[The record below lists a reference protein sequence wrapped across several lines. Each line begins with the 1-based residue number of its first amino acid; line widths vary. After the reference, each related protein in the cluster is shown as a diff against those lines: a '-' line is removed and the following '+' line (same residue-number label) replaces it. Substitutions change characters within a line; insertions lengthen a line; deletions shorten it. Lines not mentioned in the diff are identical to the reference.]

1 MADSKSEQAPLLS
14 QSDKERDQNE
24 RGRSDH
30 RHRHY
35 GSGHNDPS
43 ASPFRSPSTSPRA
56 KSRNARSRL
65 RHESVNEPHD
75 VHNEQDTGRPNDEAS
90 DDGDHDDDDDY
101 DDEEP
106 DISPLYILPLNFFNA
121 FAWSLIEVPLIYLLR
136 TRLCEDKFGD
146 RPGSLP
152 YESDKCRA
160 QDIQIQVSGIRAG
173 FQTIAAVL
181 GVATTASYGV
191 ISDSRGRRHVMLT
204 SSFLSLLGDLSLLGI
219 VMLPGYTNPKYV
231 LISAVFKGLA
241 GYVSAI
247 VAAQNAF
254 VADTTVTDNRA
265 RYLGWNFATYHLG
278 TAMGPLISGV
288 LVSRYDRMDIVYGIG
303 VGLWGLYFLY
313 TLVLLP
319 ESNRDAVRR
328 QQQQRWSSAD
338 GGRRGSFSSML
349 SSQSARD
356 SVVQTYG
363 WFRRVTKQHLLEP
376 LSVVLPHKVQDDD
389 GNERYDVLGGTQES
403 RRHWDVCL
411 AAVLIALTLFSNGSM
426 GMLPLYTDYKLG
438 WGSLQASLLMSVD
451 SFASA
456 IALTFA
462 FPFIG
467 WAIGRFLRAYGGAA
481 AAFSDL
487 TVRVAWLS
495 PTDTDVTPSSFW
507 PWSSQARHVVD
518 NDEERN
524 LTTTT
529 SNRRAGLQS
538 YGTSN
543 TIPTSEEFAAK
554 RITVVKRDVWVAR
567 LGYMIAMASSTG
579 IALSTSASGLYTSV
593 ALQALAN
600 IAVPAVQSIALN
612 GVRNTYNG
620 RVLAGFALV
629 ESLALV
635 ARGPAFAGIYNL
647 TLSREPASVYW
658 ASVSVYGLC
667 LLILVTVKLYRPLG
681 DHSKAAQRD
690 EARQRRRDERRKR
703 RKRSSETESDV
714 EGVDSSVGTSS
725 SPSTSRDGERQNG
738 GVAE

>member
-1 MADSKSEQAPLLS
+1 MSSRSQDRSESKPLL
-14 QSDKERDQNE
+14 DARTRTEDQDA
-24 RGRSDH
+24 RGRSDS
-30 RHRHY
+30 RHRHT
-35 GSGHNDPS
+35 GSHVADS
-43 ASPFRSPSTSPRA
+43 ASPFRSPSRSPRPR
-56 KSRNARSRL
+56 SRAARSKL
-65 RHESVNEPHD
+65 RHESRENGQQSQYRSPSER
-75 VHNEQDTGRPNDEAS
+75 RPSDGPDEEEE
-90 DDGDHDDDDDY
+90 DDED

-106 DISPLYILPLNFFNA
+106 YISPLLILPLNFFNA

-146 RPGSLP
+146 KPGSLP

-160 QDIQIQVSGIRAG
+160 QDIQIQVAGIRAG

-204 SSFLSLLGDLSLLGI
+204 SSFLSLLGDLALLGI

-254 VADTTVTDNRA
+254 VADTTETDNRA

-288 LVSRYDRMDIVYGIG
+288 LVSKYDRMDIVYGIG

-319 ESNRDAVRR
+319 ESNHDAVRR
-328 QQQQRWSSAD
+328 QRGRS
-338 GGRRGSFSSML
+338 GGDRRGSVSSML
-349 SSQSARD
+349 SNQSAKE

-363 WFRRVTKQHLLEP
+363 WFRRVVRNHLLEP
-376 LSVVLPHKVQDDD
+376 LSVVLPRKVQADD
-389 GNERYDVLGGTQES
+389 GTERFDVMGGTQES

-451 SFASA
+451 SFSSA
-456 IALTFA
+456 LALTFA

-467 WAIGRFLRAYGGAA
+467 WAFGRFLRAYGGASA
-481 AAFSDL
+481 ALSDL
-487 TVRVAWLS
+487 TVRVAWLT

-507 PWSSQARHVVD
+507 PWSSQARAGSD
-518 NDEERN
+518 PAGEADEERA
-524 LTTTT
+524 L
-529 SNRRAGLQS
+529 SSPDRPRRAPLQS
-538 YGTSN
+538 YGTSMS
-543 TIPTSEEFAAK
+543 TPTEEEFAAK
-554 RITVVKRDVWVAR
+554 RITVVKRDLWVAR
-567 LGYMIAMASSTG
+567 LGYVIAMASSAG
-579 IALSTSASGLYTSV
+579 IALSRSASGLYTSV

-635 ARGPAFAGIYNL
+635 ARGPAFAGIYNA
-647 TLSREPASVYW
+647 TLALDSASVYW
-658 ASVSVYGLC
+658 ASVGVYGLC

-681 DHSKAAQRD
+681 DHSTVARRD
-690 EARQRRRDERRKR
+690 EARQQRRHDRRVRRKR
-703 RKRSSETESDV
+703 QSDSDA
-714 EGVDSSVGTSS
+714 DSPSS
-725 SPSTSRDGERQNG
+725 SDQASSASNSRAPSEP
-738 GVAE
+738 V